1 MQDFIILLLI
11 WWDST
16 LVYVYYSKKR
26 KKKSLVGG
34 IWLGTSGQPFPPL
47 ALCMKC
53 TYCCMCL
60 TVPATGQHHVNGNGT
75 EETAHH
81 KEVKEGNLSVRSPS
95 RRKEK
100 LEKLLEER
108 LREVEEEDGEEKTN
122 EKHASTSGETVSACC
137 GTIYMYVCS

>member
-1 MQDFIILLLI
+1 MNFQ
-11 WWDST
+11 
-16 LVYVYYSKKR
+16 KKEKR
-26 KKKSLVGG
+26 KAWWEGYGWGL
-34 IWLGTSGQPFPPL
+34 QARPFPPL

-95 RRKEK
+95 RRKDR